1 MTINKSFL
9 TARGVHVDKPLTN
22 LTIAYL
28 QSTTAFI
35 ADKVF
40 PNVPVS
46 HQSDKYY
53 KYDRE
58 SFNKRVD
65 TKRAERTRSRR
76 VGMTLSTDSYF
87 AEVYSLNTDFSFRE
101 LANEDTALDI
111 RSGGSAMLTQRMLID
126 REVRFAETFFSSG
139 IWATEIDGVASN
151 PQAGEV
157 IKWSDY
163 LASTPIKDV
172 TDAHQA
178 FLLKSGGIKAN
189 TMILGKRVRDVLVNH
204 PDFLSRVNGGATT
217 TNPAEVT
224 DRFIASMFGVQNL
237 YIMEAVVDNA
247 ADGLPEDLSFIG
259 GDHALLLYVAPAP
272 GLMQPSAGYTFTWNE
287 LDNASG
293 LGVEVRSFS
302 GDWLAVDDIAE
313 MIEVQLAYDQKVTGA
328 DLGYFFNEVI

>member
-9 TARGVHVDKPLTN
+9 TARGVHTDKPLTN

-28 QSTTAFI
+28 QTTASFI
-35 ADKVF
+35 AADVF

-46 HQSDKYY
+46 NQSDKYY
-53 KYDRE
+53 KYDRA

-65 TKRAERTRSRR
+65 TKRSERTRSRR
-76 VGMTLSTDSYF
+76 VGMTLSQDNFF

-126 REVRFAETFFSSG
+126 REVRFAETFFDTN
-139 IWATEIDGVASN
+139 IWATEVDGVAAN
-151 PQAGEV
+151 PGAGET

-172 TDAHQA
+172 TDAHQV
-178 FLLKSGGIKAN
+178 FMLKSGGIKAN
-189 TMILGKRVRDVLVNH
+189 AMILGKRTRDILVNH

-217 TNPAEVT
+217 SNPAEVT
-224 DRFIASMFGVQNL
+224 DQFIASMFGVAKL
-237 YIMEAVVDNA
+237 HIMEAVVDNA
-247 ADGLPEDLSFIG
+247 ADGLEEDLDFIG
-259 GDHALLLYVAPAP
+259 GGHALLLYVAPAP

-293 LGVEVRSFS
+293 TGVEVRSFT

-328 DLGYFFNEVI
+328 DLGYFFNEIV

>member
-1 MTINKSFL
+1 MSINKSFL

-28 QSTTAFI
+28 QSTASFI

-46 HQSDKYY
+46 NQSDKYY

-76 VGMTLSTDSYF
+76 VGMTLSTDNYF

-111 RSGGSAMLTQRMLID
+111 RSGGSSMLTQRMLID
-126 REVRFAETFFSSG
+126 REVRFAETFFGAG
-139 IWATEIDGVASN
+139 IWATEVDGVAAA
-151 PQAGEV
+151 PGAGET

-178 FLLKSGGIKAN
+178 FMLRSGGIKAN
-189 TMILGKRVRDVLVNH
+189 TMILGKRVRDTLVNH

-217 TNPAEVT
+217 SNPAEVT
-224 DRFIASMFGVQNL
+224 DKFIASMFGVQNL

-247 ADGLPEDLSFIG
+247 ADGLAEDLDFIG
-259 GDHALLLYVAPAP
+259 GDHALLLFVAPSP

-293 LGVEVRSFS
+293 LGVEVRSFT

-328 DLGYFFNEVI
+328 DLGYFFNEIV

>member
-28 QSTTAFI
+28 QSTASFI

-46 HQSDKYY
+46 NQSDKYY

-76 VGMTLSTDSYF
+76 VGMSLSTDNYF

-111 RSGGSAMLTQRMLID
+111 RSGGSSMLTQRMLID
-126 REVRFAETFFSSG
+126 REVRFAETFFGAS
-139 IWATEIDGVASN
+139 IWATEIDGVASA
-151 PQAGEV
+151 PGAGET

-178 FLLKSGGIKAN
+178 FMLKSGGIKAN
-189 TMILGKRVRDVLVNH
+189 TMILGKRTRDTLVNH

-217 TNPAEVT
+217 SNPAEVT
-224 DRFIASMFGVQNL
+224 DLFIASMFGVQNL
-237 YIMEAVVDNA
+237 HVMEAVVDNA
-247 ADGLPEDLSFIG
+247 ADGLAEALDFIG
-259 GDHALLLYVAPAP
+259 GDHALLLYVAPSP

-293 LGVEVRSFS
+293 LGVEVRSFT

-328 DLGYFFNEVI
+328 DLGYFFNEIV